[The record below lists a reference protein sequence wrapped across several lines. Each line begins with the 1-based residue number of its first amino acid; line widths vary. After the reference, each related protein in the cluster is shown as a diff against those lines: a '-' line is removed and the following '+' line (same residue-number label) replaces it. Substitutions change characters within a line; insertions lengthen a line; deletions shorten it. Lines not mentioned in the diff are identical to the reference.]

1 MSTTTQNSASQRRRV
16 HYVFNNQ
23 EVPRLTIR
31 QLFDTRRFSR
41 LTAVTGELDADFF
54 NQHLSDF
61 IQIEIALGAPEQ
73 TAPQTADETATKG
86 ALTTALMAAA
96 NKQPARLFE
105 ALSGQNQLNV
115 LNGLYTVEQA
125 PVQAIHSRFYLLSDD
140 TGAQTRVILGSINLT
155 AASFDEHHNQLEEV
169 LVFDNSPLYANFM
182 QRFKNDLKPVLKNY
196 FSTELLSAAQKTA
209 GCYEKGSKSW

>member
-1 MSTTTQNSASQRRRV
+1 M
-16 HYVFNNQ
+16 
-23 EVPRLTIR
+23 
-31 QLFDTRRFSR
+31 
-41 LTAVTGELDADFF
+41 
-54 NQHLSDF
+54 
-61 IQIEIALGAPEQ
+61 GAPEQ
-73 TAPQTADETATKG
+73 TTPQTADETATKG
-86 ALTTALMAAA
+86 ALTNALLAVA

-196 FSTELLSAAQKTA
+196 FFFV
-209 GCYEKGSKSW
+209 